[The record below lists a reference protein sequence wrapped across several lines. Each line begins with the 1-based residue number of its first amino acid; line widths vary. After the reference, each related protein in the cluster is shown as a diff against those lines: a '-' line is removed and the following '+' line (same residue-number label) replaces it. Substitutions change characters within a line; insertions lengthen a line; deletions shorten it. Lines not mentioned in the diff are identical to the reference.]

1 MYSTSRSELRLIL
14 EALESAQAE
23 FEQLI
28 LDTDWYV
35 TDVIDLQES
44 ALEIVRGHL
53 GITKQEEYDDY
64 DE

>member
-1 MYSTSRSELRLIL
+1 MYSTSRSELHLIL